1 MMALRK
7 QVVTKALASTSNSC
21 SLESSLAAAAASVLA
36 NTVSPPF
43 ENGELDET
51 PDFIMTMDDNDNND
65 DNQDFL
71 QAPNPHL
78 LPPEIDVPD
87 DDFEEHNFNLYM
99 VDKDDNLLVNPDPA
113 VCSNARRVE
122 VTLLK
127 ILTELDAPLWAF
139 PVIMDWAFDA
149 YQTGYD
155 FTPSQKTYQ
164 GQLQIISKW
173 VGMAH
178 MRPQVVDV
186 TLPGKRLDDI
196 IPVTTFDFI
205 GQFHS
210 LLSDKELN
218 TEANLVINT
227 LDPFTQYT
235 PPDGLLKECLSG
247 SWYRHAWS
255 HMEQA
260 TQCDFMIPII
270 LYIDKTQMSLSGKLS
285 LFPVQMSLSIFTEE
299 TRRTARAWRPLG
311 YIANE
316 DYFFSAAER
325 DVNDANTKNE
335 RFHTQLHEILR
346 SFKEAQEP
354 GALHGVSIQLG
365 SASKL
370 VNLYVPLHFII
381 GDVEGGDQL
390 CSRWTYRGMQCRRLC
405 RTCDVSTANAART
418 DLQCNRI
425 RVADIQHLVATAG
438 PDELKQMAQRPGYNA
453 LYTIDCGNDPFGVFS
468 MIHTEGLHALEV
480 GLIPYMLQ
488 ILFEDIPNSRM
499 HELDSL
505 VKRLL
510 KHPKQHGYSGFPRL
524 LWQDGVT
531 TITQLTG
538 DMKVG
543 KMFAIVVAALTR
555 EGETFFSEC
564 LTGGV
569 ATWRKMVY
577 VFQQILCYWTW
588 LKRDTFWMATDD
600 AACTA
605 ATQSI
610 RLMMQQIQSLWPRT
624 EGLCWSLTKLHEQF
638 HVPVDIHRNGNHK
651 NVHTGPQEHNHIQV
665 KDAAKKTQMNRKKLD
680 LQTGWRI
687 MELLVIQRAYDFIQT
702 NDPTTQCHQEA
713 TTDPTRMGSKGSYKF
728 SFDPNDSDNN
738 ARVSFLWNNPKYAQ
752 HIPMYQTEI
761 IALLFT
767 SFFDLHATVDAN
779 SSRRTLTV
787 PFYTEY
793 ERNKFVYRAHP
804 QYRGEHPYYD
814 WALVQ
819 WVVGTDP
826 VTDAEIHETY
836 PARILGFIRIPGGSI
851 NAIVHSVKEP
861 SPSSDNAHGVFGTFW
876 DLEQE
881 GPSHST
887 RPLLHLVPVDCL
899 LEHACMIPYSEQ
911 HPFTWIHIWP
921 KTEWP
926 DCFHPIT

>member
-7 QVVTKALASTSNSC
+7 QVVTKTRAFESKNLSSETALS
-21 SLESSLAAAAASVLA
+21 AAVASVVA
-36 NTVSPPF
+36 DSVFPPIEHTF
-43 ENGELDET
+43 SQET
-51 PDFIMTMDDNDNND
+51 PDFYMPPDDAD
-65 DNQDFL
+65 DAAD
-71 QAPNPHL
+71 QAPPPVDL
-78 LPPEIDVPD
+78 LDGPDILD
-87 DDFEEHNFNLYM
+87 DDLEEHNFNLYM
-99 VDKDDNLLVNPDPA
+99 VDTDDNFLVNSDPA
-113 VCSNARRVE
+113 ACTDARRVE
-122 VTLLK
+122 ITLLK
-127 ILTELDAPLWAF
+127 ILTELDSPLWAF
-139 PVIMDWAFDA
+139 RVIMEWAFDA
-149 YQTGYD
+149 HQSGYD
-155 FTPSQKTYQ
+155 FMPHQKSYQ
-164 GQLQIISKW
+164 AQLQIISKW

-178 MRPQVVDV
+178 MRPHVVDV
-186 TLPGKRLDDI
+186 PLPGQRPDDKI
-196 IPVTTFDFI
+196 QVTTFDFI
-205 GQFHS
+205 SQFHS
-210 LLSDKELN
+210 LLSDKQLN
-218 TEANLVINT
+218 NTANLVVNAP
-227 LDPFTQYT
+227 DPFTQYT

-247 SWYRHAWS
+247 SWYRHAWA
-255 HMEQA
+255 HMEHS
-260 TQCDFMIPII
+260 TQCNFMIPII

-299 TRRTARAWRPLG
+299 TRRTSRAWRPLG

-346 SFKEAQEP
+346 SFKQAQVP
-354 GALHGVSIQLG
+354 GALHGVSLQLG
-365 SASKL
+365 TATKI

-390 CSRWTYRGMQCRRLC
+390 CSRWTYRGLQCLRLC
-405 RTCDVSTANAART
+405 RTCDVSTANSART

-425 RVADIQHLVATAG
+425 CVADIQQLVVTAG
-438 PDELKQMAQRPGYNA
+438 PDELKQKAQRPGYNA

-488 ILFEDIPNSRM
+488 ILYEDIPNSRM
-499 HELDSL
+499 HELDLL
-505 VKRLL
+505 VKRLV

-555 EGETFFSEC
+555 EGKTFFSEC

-600 AACTA
+600 TACAA

-624 EGLCWSLTKLHEQF
+624 GGLCWSLTKLHEQF
-638 HVPVDIHRNGNHK
+638 HVPMDIHRNGNHK
-651 NVHTGPQEHNHIQV
+651 NVHTGPQEHNHIQA

-680 LQTGWRI
+680 FQTGWRV
-687 MELLVIQRAYDFIQT
+687 MERLVIQRAYDFIQT
-702 NDPTTQCHQEA
+702 KTSTPGPPQKNH
-713 TTDPTRMGSKGSYKF
+713 DPTRMGSKGRFKIL
-728 SFDPNDSDNN
+728 FDPNCGDNN
-738 ARVSFLWNNPKYAQ
+738 ARVSFSWNNPKYAAQ
-752 HIPMYQTEI
+752 SLLYQTEI
-761 IALLFT
+761 MSLLFKN
-767 SFFDLHATVDAN
+767 FFKLHANIDAT
-779 SSRRTLTV
+779 SGRQILEI

-793 ERNKFVYRAHP
+793 ERNEFVYRAHP
-804 QYRGEHPYYD
+804 YYRCEHPYYD
-814 WALVQ
+814 WALVK
-819 WVVGTDP
+819 WVVGTHP
-826 VTDAEIHETY
+826 VTNAETHESF
-836 PARILGFIRIPGGSI
+836 PARILGFVQTPTGSI

-861 SPSSDNAHGVFGTFW
+861 TPGHDNAHGVFGMFW
-876 DLEQE
+876 EMERD
-881 GPSHST
+881 GPAQST
-887 RPLLHLVPVDCL
+887 HPLLHLVTVDSL
-899 LEHACMIPYSEQ
+899 LEHTCMIPYAEQ
-911 HPFTWIHIWP
+911 HPFTWIHIWS
-921 KTEWP
+921 TSEWP
-926 DCFHPIT
+926 DCFHPIP